1 MDRFEDMRC
10 FIHVVDH
17 GSVTRAAETMSIAP
31 SAVSRR
37 IKELEHRLGVQLL
50 ARTTRRMKLTD
61 AGQTFYDRSLR
72 ILADLEEAEGEVSD
86 ASRAL
91 YGPLR
96 LAAPLDFGTQHLAPI
111 LNQFVEE
118 HDGLTLDLELSD
130 RMADLVGE
138 GFDLALRIGA
148 LRDSSLI
155 ARKLGEIGMHA
166 VASPGF
172 LRGREMPLR
181 PEDMGDW
188 PALVYSGSERADIW
202 RFRRPDGEEGSV
214 QMTVRL
220 RANNGGV
227 LAKAAEDGLGV
238 TLQPAFV
245 AAAGI
250 DSGRLVEL
258 MPDHEWPTLNL
269 YAVYPQTRH
278 LSAKARALIDFLK
291 LRFSAGRGVWVRAMA
306 HGEDAEILPGRT

>member
-10 FIHVVDH
+10 FIQVVDH

-72 ILADLEEAEGEVSD
+72 ILADVEEAEGEVSD

-91 YGPLR
+91 HGPLR

-111 LNQFVEE
+111 LTEFVAE
-118 HDGLTLDLELSD
+118 HQGLILDLDLSD
-130 RMADLVGE
+130 RMTDLVGE

-155 ARKLGEIGMHA
+155 ARKLGEISMHA

-172 LRGREMPLR
+172 LRNRDAPSR
-181 PEDMGDW
+181 PEDMLDW
-188 PALVYSGSERADIW
+188 PALAYTGSERADIW
-202 RFRRPDGEEGSV
+202 RFRRPDGEDGSV
-214 QMTVRL
+214 QVAVRM
-220 RANNGGV
+220 RANNGTV
-227 LAKAAEDGLGV
+227 LAKAAEAGLGI

-245 AAAGI
+245 AAPGI
-250 DSGRLVEL
+250 DAGRLTEIL
-258 MPDHEWPTLNL
+258 PDHEWPTLNL

-278 LSAKARALIDFLK
+278 LSAKARALIDFLR
-291 LRFSAGRGVWVRAMA
+291 LRFTAGRGVWALGQTLGDRAA
-306 HGEDAEILPGRT
+306 GPQGRF